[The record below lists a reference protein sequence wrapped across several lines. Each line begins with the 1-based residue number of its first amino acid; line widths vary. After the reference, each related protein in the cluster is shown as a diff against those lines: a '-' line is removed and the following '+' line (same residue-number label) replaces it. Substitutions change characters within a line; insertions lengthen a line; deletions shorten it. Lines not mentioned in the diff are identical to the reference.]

1 MLYQFGGACFVVDD
15 ESAKPIVSIVTV
27 NLNMADGLARTMA
40 SVAIQDFHPREYIV
54 VDGGSKDRS
63 VELLRDNGALVS
75 HWISERDRGIYDA
88 MNKGAA
94 LSRGRWVVFLNS
106 GDVFASPHV
115 LSQIFAAEAPDD
127 DIIYG
132 NSVVHYID
140 GTTRLAPA
148 AEVRHLP
155 FGMICSHQALFTRR
169 KLLTTRPF
177 SVGKIRSDYEFLL
190 ASWKKGHHFRYL
202 DVVVAEVEAGG
213 LSDRRRIAALHE
225 RSILLRKFGLLTF
238 SAAASLAIAFF
249 WALAAPCMK
258 SILPLNVAN
267 RLRRMKQV
275 ILGEWSTRG

>member
-1 MLYQFGGACFVVDD
+1 MVDD
-15 ESAKPIVSIVTV
+15 ESAEPIVSIVTV

-40 SVAIQDFHPREYIV
+40 SVAIQDFHSREYIV

-63 VELLRDNGALVS
+63 LELLRDNAAFVN
-75 HWISERDRGIYDA
+75 HWMSERDRGIYDA

-94 LSRGRWVVFLNS
+94 LSRGRWIVFLNS

-115 LSQIFAAEAPDD
+115 LSQIFATEVPDD

-132 NSVVHYID
+132 NSVVHYVD

-148 AEVRHLP
+148 AEIWHLP

-169 KLLTTRPF
+169 KLLTVRPL

-190 ASWKKGHHFRYL
+190 ASWKEGRHFRYA

-225 RSILLRKFGLLTF
+225 RFILLRKFGMLTF
-238 SAAASLAIAFF
+238 FAAASLAIAFF

-258 SILPLNVAN
+258 SILPLNIAN

-275 ILGEWSTRG
+275 VLGEWSTRG